1 MIAGIGGQPR
11 RADTHDAVSI
21 AVVINAAAVAVAA

>member
-11 RADTHDAVSI
+11 RADTHDAVRI